1 MGALRTERSE
11 KGNEA
16 MLRQAWNAY
25 RGWAKLA
32 KDMRAATQ
40 RWNLAALYFV
50 STAAVFGAI
59 ASVVPELWSA
69 WAAGGATLASALGAF
84 LGRQIVGAGNE
95 AGWIQARAVAEGIK
109 SECYRYA
116 ARSGPYAVADADA
129 AKVLA
134 ARTEEIAKQATE
146 RGLVRADDPVPDT
159 GDEHEPPVPMTTGWY
174 KKGRIHDQ
182 IDYYRRARERSQ
194 RAADALWWVA
204 FAAGL
209 AAVVFGALGA
219 WARRFAPGIGAM
231 TTIAASI
238 AAYGLI
244 DRRKYLIGSYAATQS
259 SLERILGLEEVASL
273 NIVDLVATTEDL
285 LEGEHKAWLPQML
298 ARQHRPQT
306 QQSKQEA

>member
-1 MGALRTERSE
+1 
-11 KGNEA
+11 
-16 MLRQAWNAY
+16 MLKQAWNTY

-32 KDMRAATQ
+32 KNMQAATR

-50 STAAVFGAI
+50 SAAAVFGAI
-59 ASVVPELWSA
+59 ASVAPELWSVWIA
-69 WAAGGATLASALGAF
+69 SAATLASALGAF

-95 AGWIQARAVAEGIK
+95 VSWIQARAVAEGIK

-129 AKVLA
+129 ARVLA
-134 ARTEEIAKQATE
+134 ARTEEMAQQATKK
-146 RGLVRADDPVPDT
+146 GLVRADDPVPAA
-159 GDEHEPPVPMTTGWY
+159 GDERAPPPASMTTGWY
-174 KKGRIHDQ
+174 KERRIQHQ
-182 IDYYRRARERSQ
+182 IDYYRRARERNQ

-209 AAVVFGALGA
+209 AAVMFGALGA
-219 WARRFAPGIGAM
+219 WAQRFAPGIGAM

-244 DRRKYLIGSYAATQS
+244 DRRKYLIGSYAAMQS
-259 SLERILGLEEVASL
+259 SLERILGLDEVAPLSV
-273 NIVDLVATTEDL
+273 VDLVTTTEDL

-298 ARQHRPQT
+298 AQQHQPQT
-306 QQSKQEA
+306 QQQSKQEA